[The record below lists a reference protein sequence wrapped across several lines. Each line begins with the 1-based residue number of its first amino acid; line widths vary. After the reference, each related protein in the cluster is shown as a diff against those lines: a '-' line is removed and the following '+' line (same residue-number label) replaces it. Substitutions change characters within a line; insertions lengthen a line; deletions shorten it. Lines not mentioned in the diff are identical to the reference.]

1 MNTIKVYDGPSL
13 LDGQR
18 IIVLLTGLKNSS
30 SNTKTGDM
38 LQTWILRHDIAP
50 NEAVK
55 TGDDSSICGNCP
67 LRPIHYKSN
76 GMRKPC
82 YVKTFQAPLSTWKA
96 NKDLPVH
103 DPRAVK
109 QLIDGRKVRRGSYGD
124 PNAVP
129 ISVWKMLDN
138 GERPTGYTH
147 QWRTLDIVSGV
158 GGANL
163 SAYVMASVHSSTA
176 RAQAKSNGYRTFR
189 IISDVSEIETGEI
202 LCPASKEAGART
214 TCEKCGLC
222 NGSKAVIS
230 EREFIDGDFPTHL
243 KIGTDI
249 FVDWKRDK
257 RKDVAIVAH

>member
-30 SNTKTGDM
+30 ANTKTGDM
-38 LQTWILRHDIAP
+38 LQTWILRYDIAP

-55 TGDDSSICGNCP
+55 TGEDSSICGNCP

-76 GMRKPC
+76 GMKKPC
-82 YVKTFQAPLSTWKA
+82 YVKTFQAPRSTWKA

-103 DPRAVK
+103 DPHTVK
-109 QLIDGRKVRRGSYGD
+109 QLIDGRRVRRGSYGD
-124 PNAVP
+124 PSAVP
-129 ISVWKMLDN
+129 ISVWEMLDN

-147 QWRTLDIVSGV
+147 QWKT
-158 GGANL
+158 GANL
-163 SAYVMASVHSSTA
+163 SAYVMASVHSSTE
-176 RAQAKSNGYRTFR
+176 RAQAKSKGYRTFR

-202 LCPASKEAGART
+202 LCPASKEAGTRT

-222 NGSKAVIS
+222 NGSK
-230 EREFIDGDFPTHL
+230 EN
-243 KIGTDI
+243 
-249 FVDWKRDK
+249 DK